1 MFAVALCSSAV
12 LLTEVTLT
20 RIFSVTL
27 MYHYAFLVLSIT
39 LFGLGSGGIFHFVF
53 DGLRKRPESL
63 PWLALAA
70 GLALP
75 FCLGLILRL
84 PFSPQIFS
92 TGNIV
97 VLLAIMI
104 MASIPFFF
112 AGLFISLL
120 YILNR
125 SSISRL
131 YAADLVG
138 AAAGCLLA
146 VYLIGALGAP
156 LTPLVASLLLI
167 LTALLTGRTD
177 GKLWFR
183 TELVAALL
191 IIGLLPWTGWLK
203 LNFVKGATEGNVEFE
218 KWNAFSRVAVSQFG
232 ERRVIHIDAG
242 AATDILSTSARQSG
256 LENFAGIT
264 RLAYLL
270 RTNSKALVIGPGGGR
285 EVGAAL
291 AVGNS
296 VTGVEINPIIVD
308 DLMLG
313 RFAGYTGH
321 LYGSP
326 GVRIVTADARS
337 YLERAPEQYDVIQE
351 NAVDTW
357 AAASG
362 GGFTL
367 SESYLYTVEAFET
380 YLRHLKNDGI
390 ITIGRWVFTPP
401 QQMIRIIALALEAMD
416 RQCPGDYPSRF
427 FLASDSFYE
436 QGGGI
441 PGVLLVKKE
450 PFTESELDTLRRATT
465 QSGYTVLYD
474 PAMSGSNPYV
484 DLITATDRN
493 AFFDRYP
500 LNIRPP
506 TDDKPFFFF
515 TLKWRD
521 VVSVWTT
528 PEESR
533 KNNAGLFLLGG
544 ACVIMLVLTTL
555 TFLLPMVIR
564 RQGRIGSFAG
574 LYFLC
579 IGLAFMMI
587 EAVLIQKATL
597 FLGHPTYSFPT
608 VLCALL
614 VGAGTGSWLTKNVN
628 TAELKSRL
636 RYSVILLVA
645 GMSLLIIVL
654 PTWLHIG
661 FQWPLVARMIWL
673 SAPLFVLGLMLGRL
687 FPLGLRR
694 LSENQV
700 PWAWALNGSASVL
713 GSILAVLL
721 AMQIGFSAV
730 LWLAVL
736 LYVVAGISM
745 RYGAP
750 PDVAYT
756 REGCEKS

>member
-1 MFAVALCSSAV
+1 MVQNRRRLTLAVALCSCAV

-53 DGLRKRPESL
+53 SGLRNRPESP

-70 GLALP
+70 GVALP
-75 FCLGLILRL
+75 LCLGVILRL

-97 VLLAIMI
+97 VLLAIVI
-104 MASIPFFF
+104 LASIPFFF

-125 SSISRL
+125 ASISRL
-131 YAADLVG
+131 YAFDLVG

-146 VYLIGALGAP
+146 VYLIGILGAP
-156 LTPLVASLLLI
+156 LTPIVASV
-167 LTALLTGRTD
+167 LLTLSAVVTGKADGR
-177 GKLWFR
+177 LWFR
-183 TELVAALL
+183 AEVVAALVM
-191 IIGLLPWTGWLK
+191 IGLLPVSGWLK
-203 LNFVKGATEGNVEFE
+203 LNFVKGGAESNVEFE

-242 AATDILSTSARQSG
+242 AATEILSTSARQTG
-256 LENFAGIT
+256 LENFAGLT

-270 RTNSKALVIGPGGGR
+270 RKNSNALVIGPGGGR

-291 AVGNS
+291 AAGNS

-313 RFAGYTGH
+313 RYARYSGH
-321 LYGSP
+321 LYSLP

-337 YLERAPEQYDVIQE
+337 YLERATEQYDVIQE

-380 YLRHLKNDGI
+380 YLRHLKSDGI
-390 ITIGRWVFTPP
+390 ITIGRWVFNPP

-416 RQCPGDYPSRF
+416 RQCPGDYRRRL
-427 FLASDSFYE
+427 FLASDSSYE

-450 PFTESELDTLRRATT
+450 PFTDSELDTLRSATAK
-465 QSGYTVLYD
+465 SGYTVLYD
-474 PAMSGSNPYV
+474 PAMSASNPYME
-484 DLITATDRN
+484 LISATDRN

-521 VVSVWTT
+521 VLSVWTT

-533 KNNAGLFLLGG
+533 KNNAGLFLLAG
-544 ACVIMLVLTTL
+544 ACAIMLVLTTL
-555 TFLLPMVIR
+555 TFLLPVMTR
-564 RQGRIGSFAG
+564 QQGRIGSFAG

-587 EAVLIQKATL
+587 ETVLIQKATL

-614 VGAGTGSWLTKNVN
+614 IGAGTGSWLTKSIK
-628 TAELKSRL
+628 TAELKSQL
-636 RYSVILLVA
+636 KYSVITLVGSLGLLTIGLA
-645 GMSLLIIVL
+645 
-654 PTWLHIG
+654 TWLETG
-661 FQWPLVARMIWL
+661 FHWPLFARMVWL
-673 SAPLFVLGLMLGRL
+673 FVPLFVLGLMLGRL
-687 FPLGLRR
+687 FPIGLRR
-694 LSENQV
+694 LSETEV

-713 GSILAVLL
+713 GSIVAVLL
-721 AMQIGFSAV
+721 AMQVGFSTV
-730 LWLAVL
+730 LWLAVV
-736 LYVVAGISM
+736 LYGLAGLSAA
-745 RYGAP
+745 RWGRDP
-750 PDVAYT
+750 L
-756 REGCEKS
+756 

>member
-1 MFAVALCSSAV
+1 MVQNRRRITFAIALCSCAV

-53 DGLRKRPESL
+53 DGLRRRPESP

-70 GLALP
+70 GVALP

-92 TGNIV
+92 TSNIV

-104 MASIPFFF
+104 LASIPFFF

-156 LTPLVASLLLI
+156 LTPLVASLLLT
-167 LTALLTGRTD
+167 LSALLTGKAG

-183 TELVAALL
+183 TEVAAVLVM
-191 IIGLLPWTGWLK
+191 IGLLPWTGWLK

-242 AATDILSTSARQSG
+242 AATDILSTSARQGG

-270 RTNSKALVIGPGGGR
+270 RKNSRALVIGPGGGR

-321 LYGSP
+321 LYALP
-326 GVRIVTADARS
+326 GVRIITAEARS

-380 YLRHLKNDGI
+380 YLRHLKSEGI
-390 ITIGRWVFTPP
+390 ITIGRWVFNPP

-416 RQCPGDYPSRF
+416 RQYPGAYRGRF
-427 FLASDSFYE
+427 FLASDSLYE

-450 PFTESELDTLRRATT
+450 PFTESELDTLRAATAK
-465 QSGYTVLYD
+465 SGYTVLYD

-484 DLITATDRN
+484 DLINATDRA

-521 VVSVWTT
+521 VLSVWFT

-533 KNNAGLFLLGG
+533 KNNAGLFLLAG
-544 ACVIMLVLTTL
+544 ACVIMLVLTTI
-555 TFLLPMVIR
+555 TFLLPMMTR
-564 RQGRIGSFAG
+564 HQGRIGTFAG

-579 IGLAFMMI
+579 IGVAFMMI
-587 EAVLIQKATL
+587 ETVLIQRATL

-614 VGAGTGSWLTKNVN
+614 IGAGMGSWLTKSIE
-628 TAELKSRL
+628 TPELKSQL
-636 RYSVILLVA
+636 KYSVFVLVGA
-645 GMSLLIIVL
+645 LSLLIIVL
-654 PTWLHIG
+654 PAWLSAG
-661 FQWPLVARMIWL
+661 FQWPLFARIVWL
-673 SAPLFVLGLMLGRL
+673 FAPLLVLGLMLGRL
-687 FPLGLRR
+687 FPLGLQR
-694 LSENQV
+694 LSEDEV

-713 GSILAVLL
+713 GSIVAVLL
-721 AMQIGFSAV
+721 AMQVGFSVV
-730 LWLAVL
+730 LWLAVVLYGLAGLSL
-736 LYVVAGISM
+736 LSK
-745 RYGAP
+745 
-750 PDVAYT
+750 T
-756 REGCEKS
+756 